1 MHYHICWLFHTQLCI
16 SAPAPFATTT
26 VQEFVSCVEKVD
38 VWMSSIRYDTRCY
51 FNVRS
56 KANMSQLIL
65 PHGTDN

>member
-38 VWMSSIRYDTRCY
+38 VWMSSIRYDTIRY
-51 FNVRS
+51 EMLF
-56 KANMSQLIL
+56 
-65 PHGTDN
+65 